1 MGGHG
6 SSPGLGYCYPLSQGE
21 GRRYPLFSA
30 KRPQQRPAA
39 GLLSGV
45 LLLSALFV
53 LAACSSS
60 GLGSRNASTPTEFQ
74 PVSGE
79 VLGTGKVRVAML
91 LPLSATGNAGQIG
104 LNIKNAATLALRE
117 FQNADIQIMIKDDRG
132 TADGARAAAS
142 EAIAQGAELILGPL
156 FAQSVA
162 AAASVAKPARVPI
175 VAFSTDTS
183 AASNGV
189 YLLSF
194 LPQSDVDRII
204 QFATLRGKRAFAAL
218 LPANGYGTVVEAAL
232 HKAVADRG
240 GRIIAIER
248 YQLDRFDMQAK
259 AQTVAAIANAGQ
271 IDSIFMP
278 DAGDAAPFLAQIL
291 STEGVRTDKVAFLG
305 SGQWNAD
312 ERVVGESNLSGA
324 WYPAPDNAGFE
335 SFSSRYRAQ
344 FGNAPF
350 RPASLGYDAASLAA
364 GLTSRFGDQRF
375 SPETLTNSAGFL
387 GVDGAFRLLP
397 NGTNQRGLAIYQID
411 KGKAQI
417 IEPAP
422 TNFGS

>member
-1 MGGHG
+1 
-6 SSPGLGYCYPLSQGE
+6 
-21 GRRYPLFSA
+21 
-30 KRPQQRPAA
+30 
-39 GLLSGV
+39 LLSGV
-45 LLLSALFV
+45 LLLSALLV

-60 GLGSRNASTPTEFQ
+60 GFGSRSAGTPTEFQ

-79 VLGTGKVRVAML
+79 VIGNGNVRVAML

-104 LNIKNAATLALRE
+104 LHIKNAAVLALRE

-204 QFATLRGKRAFAAL
+204 QFATSRGKRAFAAL
-218 LPANGYGTVVEAAL
+218 LPQNGYGTVAEAAL

-305 SGQWNAD
+305 SGQWNTD

-324 WYPAPDNAGFE
+324 WFPAPDNAGFE

-344 FGNAPF
+344 FGTAPF

-364 GLTSRFGDQRF
+364 GLTSRFGEQRF

-397 NGTNQRGLAIYQID
+397 NGTNQRGLAVYQID
-411 KGKAQI
+411 RGKAQI

>member
-1 MGGHG
+1 
-6 SSPGLGYCYPLSQGE
+6 
-21 GRRYPLFSA
+21 LFSA

-39 GLLSGV
+39 GFISGV
-45 LLLSALFV
+45 LLVSALLV

-60 GLGSRNASTPTEFQ
+60 GFGSRNARTTTELQ

-104 LNIKNAATLALRE
+104 LNIKNAATLALSE
-117 FQNADIQIMIKDDRG
+117 FQSADIQIMIKDDRG
-132 TADGARAAAS
+132 TAEGARAAAA

-204 QFATLRGKRAFAAL
+204 QFATSRGKTAFGAL

-248 YQLDRFDMQAK
+248 YQLDRVDMQAK
-259 AQTVAAIANAGQ
+259 AQAIANIANAGQ

-291 STEGVRTDKVAFLG
+291 SAEGVRSDKVAFIG
-305 SGQWNAD
+305 SGQWNTD
-312 ERVVGESNLSGA
+312 ERVVGESNLNGA
-324 WYPAPDNAGFE
+324 WFPAPDNAGFE
-335 SFSSRYRAQ
+335 SFSSRYRQQ
-344 FGNAPF
+344 FGVAPF

-364 GLTSRFGDQRF
+364 GLTSRFGEQRF
-375 SPETLTNSAGFL
+375 SPETLTNSSGFL

-397 NGTNQRGLAIYQID
+397 NGTNQRGLAVYQID

-417 IEPAP
+417 VEPAP
-422 TNFGS
+422 TNFGM